1 MSDVKTLTDRM
12 SELHT
17 RNQVLIQEARAAG
30 RDLSADEQEEIAA
43 NSASWEDSDRQL
55 ELIRD
60 VDNKNMQ
67 MTASLGR
74 DTTPEGPAPE
84 EVPEPVQNNAPAPK
98 ERVRVQ
104 AGRGAPGAR
113 TVANGAFHLAQS
125 NPAADS
131 RMVRTG
137 GFMGATGFADFIL
150 ATRNAQQGIIDP
162 RLANIRNQPATFGS
176 EGVGADG
183 GFAVPPDFRD
193 VIINAINGEDSLLP
207 RTTNLVSSVNSVT
220 MPIDAIAPWDNTT
233 GPIVNNTLEGAE
245 KVPSKPDL
253 QSFTATL
260 HKLTMLVNMTDE
272 VMEDAPM
279 LNSWLGT
286 VMPAKFSHQINELL
300 VNGTGVNQAQGILTS
315 GEKVSVAPEGGQAA
329 ATILFANIR
338 KMRARMY
345 GPWRR
350 NSVWLVHQDLESE
363 LEAMQFVDGAA
374 SPVPVYLPA
383 GGVSGAPY
391 STLYGRPVIPCQEC
405 QALGTEGDIVLWAPD
420 RYIAI
425 TKTGGIKT
433 DTSIHLY
440 FNYDMTSFRFVM
452 RLGGRTLLQA
462 PIAQRNGG
470 NTLSS
475 VVTLADRP

>member
-1 MSDVKTLTDRM
+1 MSDVKTLSDRM
-12 SELHT
+12 TELHT
-17 RNQVLIQEARAAG
+17 RNQVIIQEARASG
-30 RDLSADEQEEIAA
+30 RDLSVDEQNELASNNAA
-43 NSASWEDSDRQL
+43 WEDSDRQL
-55 ELIRD
+55 KLIND
-60 VDNKNMQ
+60 VDKKGME

-74 DTTPEGPAPE
+74 ETTPEGPEA
-84 EVPEPVQNNAPAPK
+84 VDGASDVVQNAAAAKPAF
-98 ERVRVQ
+98 RAQ
-104 AGRGAPGAR
+104 AGGR
-113 TVANGAFHLAQS
+113 TVNGAAYPLVQS
-125 NPAADS
+125 TSAADS
-131 RMVRTG
+131 RMARTG
-137 GFMGATGFADFIL
+137 GFVGANGFADFIL
-150 ATRNAQQGIIDP
+150 ATRNAQQGVIDP
-162 RLANIRNQPATFGS
+162 RLANIRNQPAQFGS

-193 VIINAINGEDSLLP
+193 MIINAISGEDSLLP

-220 MPIDAIAPWDNTT
+220 MPVDAIAPWDNTQ
-233 GPIVNNTLEGAE
+233 GAIVNTTLEGAE
-245 KVPSKPDL
+245 KVPSKPAL

-286 VMPAKFSHQINELL
+286 VMPAKFSHQINQLV
-300 VNGTGVNQAQGILTS
+300 VNGSGINQAQGILTS
-315 GEKVSVAPEGGQAA
+315 NEKVSVAPEAGQAA
-329 ATILFANIR
+329 GTIQFANIR
-338 KMRARMY
+338 KMRARML

-383 GGVSGAPY
+383 GGISGAPY

-405 QALGTEGDIVLWAPD
+405 QSLGAEGDIILWAPD
-420 RYIAI
+420 RYISI
-425 TKTGGIKT
+425 TKAGGIKT

-452 RLGGRTLLQA
+452 RLGGRTLLDA
-462 PIAQRNGG
+462 PTAQRNGG

-475 VVTLADRP
+475 VVTLAARP